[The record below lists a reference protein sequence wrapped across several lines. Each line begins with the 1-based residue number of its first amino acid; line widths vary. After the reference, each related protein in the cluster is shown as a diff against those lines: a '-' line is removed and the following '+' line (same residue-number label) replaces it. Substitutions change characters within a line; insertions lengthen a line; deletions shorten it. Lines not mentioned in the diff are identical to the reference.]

1 MWVVDMSSIGVTI
14 AYFYT
19 CYAAFTLFK
28 MKRDHNFNEKKHIE
42 APGKKVISILG
53 MIASITFLGLLLIP
67 GSPAFLGVQ
76 SRIALGAWVILGI
89 IFYMIKRKNY
99 KKIPE
104 KELNYYILGKEEVEI
119 EKD

>member
-1 MWVVDMSSIGVTI
+1 
-14 AYFYT
+14 
-19 CYAAFTLFK
+19 
-28 MKRDHNFNEKKHIE
+28 
-42 APGKKVISILG
+42 